1 MTNRKTT
8 RRALVLSLLSLLLCC
23 SMLVGTTFAW
33 FTDAVTSGKNQIIAG
48 NLDIELD
55 YSMDLVNWKDDITA
69 VGDIFVAPEG
79 AKKGLWEPGHTEVA
93 YLRITNAGSLSLKYQ
108 LRVNPFNE
116 VTGTSVEGNEIVLS
130 NILKFAATEPSE
142 NALTKYT
149 RESAQAAAL
158 AGNGTK
164 LTQYTTE
171 VVTMAPG
178 DVQYVALVVY
188 MPEEVG
194 NEANYL
200 TGTTA
205 PSIEFALDLRATQ
218 VEAEKDS
225 FDENYDKDTVVSTV
239 VSTIEELN
247 AAIADAKDGDVIALA
262 DDLTVEETDAVNG
275 NALYYNGDKSFTID
289 LNGSTLTANTSN
301 AGLRFQ
307 KASGGKENKITIKNG
322 TIIASDNTW
331 SAVSIGSDAETKT
344 YVDLIDLKISSSKP
358 NDLAVRSRKGAVFTI
373 TDCEITATN
382 GAGAV
387 VAGGGNVTLNN
398 VTVKQSGVYVNNWN
412 AVALGIS
419 GGATMTVNSGS
430 YTSDPEG
437 NSKGSW
443 VAYIMSSGGNL
454 NINGGTFN
462 GTVAE
467 TANAANACGIISAD
481 TGAVVN
487 IKGGTFNSN
496 GAILDMRNN
505 TGNAARNPKATLSGG
520 TFSSDPR
527 VSGLYSSNLIKVAEG
542 YITTQNADGSW
553 KVAYDGA
560 EVINADELA
569 AALASGEKILL
580 KNDIE
585 YQSSIVLAEGASLDG
600 NGKTITYT
608 GTEYTYHLV
617 KLNTGA
623 TVENVTLENYRV
635 RTESTTNGTV
645 TLKNVTIN
653 MDNDE
658 TGLDIS
664 RGAGTAKLTNVT
676 CKGTKDV
683 AHLDPNTQVQVAYT
697 PYGDVLLGTKWGLEA
712 TDCAF
717 GSLHG
722 WNTTNGSNV
731 TLNNTTYTVFRM
743 HYWSNRTLYIDDVE
757 TAWSESGAIPVAH
770 DVGGCWSVQPAFK

>member
-1 MTNRKTT
+1 MKKRTT
-8 RRALVLSLLSLLLCC
+8 RRALVMSLLSLLLCC

-33 FTDAVTSGKNQIIAG
+33 FTDSVTSGKNKIIAG

-55 YSMDLVNWKDDITA
+55 YSMNLTDWEDVSDA
-69 VGDIFVAPEG
+69 EDIFVTPNG
-79 AKKGLWEPGHTEVA
+79 VKKGLWEPGHTEIA
-93 YLRITNAGSLSLKYQ
+93 YLRLTNAGTLNLKYQ
-108 LRVNPFNE
+108 LRVNPF
-116 VTGTSVEGNEIVLS
+116 TEIVGKNEKGEDIKLS
-130 NILKFAATEPSE
+130 EILKFVATEPSE
-142 NALTKYT
+142 TAPTAYT
-149 RESAQAAAL
+149 REAAQKAAAE
-158 AGNGTK
+158 ATNPVK
-164 LTQYTTE
+164 LTEYTTGVLPME
-171 VVTMAPG
+171 PG
-178 DVQYVALVVY
+178 DVYYIALVVY

-194 NEANYL
+194 NEANYR
-200 TGTTA
+200 GTDIPT
-205 PSIEFALDLRATQ
+205 IEFALELLATQ
-218 VEAEKDS
+218 VEAEEDS
-225 FDENYDKDTVVSTV
+225 FGDDYDAEAPVAVVVNTIDELKEAIANAADGDTIALGADITDADGLLITDKD
-239 VSTIEELN
+239 I
-247 AAIADAKDGDVIALA
+247 
-262 DDLTVEETDAVNG
+262 
-275 NALYYNGDKSFTID
+275 TID
-289 LNGSTLTANTSN
+289 LNGKTFTVSEGATTNNRVFKITGNSN
-301 AGLRFQ
+301 V
-307 KASGGKENKITIKNG
+307 TIKNG
-322 TIIASDNTW
+322 TLIAEGTM
-331 SAVSIGSDAETKT
+331 T
-344 YVDLIDLKISSSKP
+344 
-358 NDLAVRSRKGAVFTI
+358 
-373 TDCEITATN
+373 
-382 GAGAV
+382 AGAYGTIRAESGSV
-387 VAGGGNVTLNN
+387 VTLDNVELYSYRGYGLNIKANTGSKVTVNNSYIYSQYGGGVEAAGGTVTLNNTTIKQEGVYSGAAWCSVPIGVNGGGNVT
-398 VTVKQSGVYVNNWN
+398 
-412 AVALGIS
+412 
-419 GGATMTVNSGS
+419 VNSGNYS
-430 YTSDPEG
+430 ASTIATDSNAAQG
-437 NSKGSW
+437 NW
-443 VAYIMSSGGNL
+443 AAYVMSSGGNL
-454 NINGGTFN
+454 IINGGTFTS
-462 GTVAE
+462 TVAE
-467 TANAANACGIISAD
+467 TAAAGNACGVICAD
-481 TGAVVN
+481 TAAVVQIN
-487 IKGGTFNSN
+487 GGTFKSN

-505 TGNAARNPKATLSGG
+505 TGAQPNPIATLAGG

-527 VSGLYSSNLIKVAEG
+527 VSGLYGSNLIKVAEG
-542 YITTQNADGSW
+542 YIATQNADGSW

-560 EVINADELA
+560 EVTNADELA

-683 AHLDPNTQVQVAYT
+683 AHLDPNTQVQVDYT

-743 HYWSNRTLYIDDVE
+743 HYWSSRTLYIDGVE